1 MRFKFYISILIPL
14 LFFGSCVK
22 TNRDNNE
29 NPIAR
34 VHDQYLYPSDL
45 SNLIPSGLLLEDSVR
60 IARRLVE
67 EWTQDR
73 LLLYQAEL
81 HLSEEQK
88 NIEKQVEEYR
98 SSLLTF
104 RYKQLLLQENLDD
117 NISDQEIENYY
128 SENLSNYV
136 LESDLVQVNYFKIP
150 ASAPQIPQ
158 VRIWYR
164 SNREDYKNNLKEYAK
179 NYATHYSIGDSTWI
193 YFNDLVQRTPLKIE
207 DTERY
212 LNYNRN
218 IEASDSS
225 YHHFIRIIN
234 RLKEGDIKPLE
245 LVKDNIKS
253 VLLNKRKIE
262 YIQDLENT
270 VYKDGI
276 SRNQVEIY

>member
-1 MRFKFYISILIPL
+1 MK
-14 LFFGSCVK
+14 
-22 TNRDNNE
+22 
-29 NPIAR
+29 
-34 VHDQYLYPSDL
+34 
-45 SNLIPSGLLLEDSVR
+45 DSVK

-67 EWTQDR
+67 EWTRDK
-73 LLLYQAEL
+73 LLLYQAEI

-104 RYKQLLLQENLDD
+104 RYKQLLLQENLDE
-117 NISDQEIENYY
+117 NISDTEIETYY
-128 SENLSNYV
+128 SDNLSNYV
-136 LESDLVQVNYFKIP
+136 LESDLVQVSYLKIP
-150 ASAPQIPQ
+150 VSAPQISQ

-164 SNREDYKNNLKEYAK
+164 SDREDNINKLKEYAEI
-179 NYATHYSIGDSTWI
+179 YAEQYSIKDSTWI
-193 YFNDLVQRTPLKIE
+193 YFHDLVQTTPLKIE
-207 DTERY
+207 NTERY

-218 IEASDSS
+218 IESSDSS
-225 YHHFIRIIN
+225 YYHFIRINN

-245 LVKDNIKS
+245 LVKDNIRS